1 MRNPPPSVIA
11 SWPTANYVSPVSR
24 GPALLIVELT
34 IGSIAIVTLLAR
46 LYVRIFKVNKSGLD
60 DWLMLAAMVSPF
72 PSPRSNLVRCPK
84 PVPRGYP
91 S

>member
-11 SWPTANYVSPVSR
+11 SWPTPNYVNPVSR

-60 DWLMLAAMVSPF
+60 DWLMLAAMASPLSQ
-72 PSPRSNLVRCPK
+72 PSVQPFSMPQTST
-84 PVPRGYP
+84 P
-91 S
+91 